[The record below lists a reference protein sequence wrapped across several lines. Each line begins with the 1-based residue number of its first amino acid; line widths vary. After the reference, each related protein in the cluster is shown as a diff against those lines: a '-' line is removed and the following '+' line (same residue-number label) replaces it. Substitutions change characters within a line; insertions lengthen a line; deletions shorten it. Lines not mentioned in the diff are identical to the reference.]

1 MEHQILKLVNER
13 RTNPFNTIK
22 SIYEDTMKYRN
33 YVLGQAIACDKYA
46 QTGLFP
52 LTTAEMKDDSKSSRY
67 HIHTWQLIDE
77 EVEIHKY
84 AFEPNAS
91 IGVNSMVAK
100 IIEAIFPT
108 VHPFFELKPSLKDQI
123 KLAGAVKEKA
133 VESVMGILETQYQQQ
148 VQTAN
153 LTGQPIPSAPQF
165 DATNPTHIELLN
177 SEFEL
182 LKAEQRQKYNEYT
195 LFAFDYFK
203 KTFSASNQY
212 MAILL
217 YLVTGAFLL
226 YMPPN
231 PKNEYEAKT
240 QIKLIPLDK
249 FTIVD
254 SPEGE
259 VVQICIREQYHVDA
273 IPDKLWEAVKAV
285 KQMKN
290 NQGVYNSDS
299 IVTIYELI
307 RFKTDENGKRKYYS
321 EKEYEGFPLPD
332 TYVEGGI
339 EDFPYILNRPLISTT
354 SCYGS
359 PYMAQ
364 FIPILEDATYVK
376 NNLRSMVQNSALNA
390 LMIDISLLKGVEFDS
405 LLSLKDKV
413 IPVNTADVKN
423 SIGNIGFNMGSEIQV
438 AHNMYSEAIQVIQTA
453 FMQNSSAQRDSERT
467 TKGEIMVIIDE
478 LKQRMSLTYTQL
490 EDFSAQIIKRC
501 IQQMNH
507 LKLWD
512 LKAKV
517 DPVITVG
524 VGKIDLNQKADMF
537 IEVLSILNQ
546 LLSQLNP
553 VLIQSLDINHFID
566 MVMASKGFQADM
578 LLNSQ
583 AVSAGLLEQQRQIQQ
598 QQQMMQMMPMLEQL
612 QGQTPQQ

>member
-13 RTNPFNTIK
+13 KSKPFNTIK
-22 SIYEDTMKYRN
+22 QVYDDTIKYRN
-33 YVLGQAIACDKYA
+33 YVLGQAVACDRYA

-52 LTTAEMKDDSKSSRY
+52 LTTTEMKDDSKSSRY
-67 HIHTWQLIDE
+67 HGHVWELLSE
-77 EVEIHKY
+77 EVEVNKY

-108 VHPFFELKPSLKDQI
+108 VYPFFELKPSLKDQL
-123 KLAGAVKEKA
+123 KLAGAVKRKTI
-133 VESVMGILETQYQQQ
+133 ESVQAILEAQHAQD
-148 VQTAN
+148 VQTAM
-153 LTGQPIPSAPQF
+153 LSGQLAPTSPQF
-165 DATNPTHIELLN
+165 DTTNPEHIELLN
-177 SEFEL
+177 SEFER
-182 LKAEQRQKYNEYT
+182 LKAEQRQEYNDYT
-195 LFAFDYFK
+195 LYAFDYFK

-226 YMPPN
+226 YMPPD
-231 PKNEYEAKT
+231 PKNEYEART
-240 QIKLIPLDK
+240 QIKLIPIDK

-259 VVQICIREQYHVDA
+259 IVQICIREQYHVDA
-273 IPDKLWEAVKAV
+273 LPDNLWEAVKAV
-285 KQMKN
+285 KQINTM
-290 NQGVYNSDS
+290 QYNSDD

-307 RFKTDENGKRKYYS
+307 RFKTGEDGKRRYYS
-321 EKEYEGFPLPD
+321 EKEYEGLPLPG
-332 TYVEGGI
+332 TYVEGDI
-339 EDFPYILNRPLISTT
+339 DKFPYIINRPLISTT

-376 NNLRSMVQNSALNA
+376 NNLRSMIQTSAFNT
-390 LMIDISLLKGVEFDS
+390 LMVDTTQLKSVEFDS
-405 LLSLKDKV
+405 LMSLQGKV
-413 IPVNTADVKN
+413 IPVTSSDVKN
-423 SIGNIGFNMGSEIQV
+423 SMAGVSFTMGSELQV

-490 EDFSAQIIKRC
+490 EEFSAQIIKRC
-501 IQQMNH
+501 VQQMTH
-507 LKLWD
+507 LKIWD

-517 DPVITVG
+517 EPTITVG
-524 VGKIDLNQKADMF
+524 IGKIDLNQKADMF
-537 IEVLSILNQ
+537 IEVLGLLNQ

-583 AVSAGLLEQQRQIQQ
+583 AVSAGLIEQQKQLQQ
-598 QQQMMQMMPMLEQL
+598 QQQMMQMMPLLEQL
-612 QGQTPQQ
+612 QGQQAQQ